1 MWLKMA
7 SNCGNLNQKWALLF
21 YRTNAVT
28 LCDFT
33 HAIVICNYM
42 TSAHTVTLTPI
53 QSGLQA
59 LLTSRTSAAAA
70 AGRRTQMVLS
80 TSP

>member
-1 MWLKMA
+1 MWLKMVK
-7 SNCGNLNQKWALLF
+7 KWAPLF

-33 HAIVICNYM
+33 HTVVICNYM
-42 TSAHTVTLTPI
+42 TFAHTVTLTHI
-53 QSGLQA
+53 ESGMQA

-70 AGRRTQMVLS
+70 AGRRIQMVLS
-80 TSP
+80 TFPLA